1 MSSSDEDEDH
11 RRRKTSEQNDEDND
25 QIELGEEGETIM
37 AFAKIWCQFHQH
49 LLPHFFWAESVLCS
63 FSLIT
68 LLLCS
73 FLAKEYQ
80 PQSCL

>member
-37 AFAKIWCQFHQH
+37 ALTEIWCQFHQH
-49 LLPHFFWAESVLCS
+49 LLPHFWGRKCFVQL
-63 FSLIT
+63 FSNNTFT
-68 LLLCS
+68 L
-73 FLAKEYQ
+73 
-80 PQSCL
+80 